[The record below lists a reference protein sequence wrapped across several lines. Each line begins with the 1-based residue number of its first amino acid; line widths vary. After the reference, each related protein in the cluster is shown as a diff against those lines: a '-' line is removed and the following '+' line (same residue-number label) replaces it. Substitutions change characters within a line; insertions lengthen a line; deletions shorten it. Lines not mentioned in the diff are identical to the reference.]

1 MINFIQSRF
10 VEFDLE
16 FIAGAITG
24 GAYALAMCVF
34 IGGLL

>member
-1 MINFIQSRF
+1 MADYFQSRF

-16 FIAGAITG
+16 FVAGAITG

>member
-1 MINFIQSRF
+1 MADYFQSRF
-10 VEFDLE
+10 VEFDFE